1 MYGEGHSHSIVQ
13 CGLGEALACQEMR
26 ERTLAK
32 PSTWTRCPQGARWA
46 GCVHDSY

>member
-32 PSTWTRCPQGARWA
+32 PSMWTRCAPRSEMGWLRP
-46 GCVHDSY
+46 